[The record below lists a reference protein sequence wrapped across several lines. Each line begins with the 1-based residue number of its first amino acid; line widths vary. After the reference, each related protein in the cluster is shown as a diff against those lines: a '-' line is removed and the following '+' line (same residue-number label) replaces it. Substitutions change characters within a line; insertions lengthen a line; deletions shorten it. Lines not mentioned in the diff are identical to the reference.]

1 MSITR
6 TGCHLAVAL
15 VSAALVVPSAF
26 AAPKNGRGNITAAD
40 WNVMQI
46 AIRGVDGKVNT
57 FRVKRDA
64 GIKFTAEG
72 GENFPNPT
80 LRDLAPPMY
89 VWFVYEDWDGKEAP
103 TIQDFDVREVPRGA
117 GRGGSSVGSES
128 GSQAPRDMTVR
139 ISKITNESRGEFDAD
154 AAGRNQRF
162 RASNPNMLDRWRP
175 GDLVVVTVE
184 GRTVQGRS
192 TVTNI
197 KSAP

>member
-6 TGCHLAVAL
+6 TACRLAVA
-15 VSAALVVPSAF
+15 VAAAALVASSAF
-26 AAPKNGRGNITAAD
+26 AAPKNGRGNITAVD

-117 GRGGSSVGSES
+117 GRAAAAPS
-128 GSQAPRDMTVR
+128 GSTSTASRDMTVR
-139 ISKITNESRGEFDAD
+139 ISKITNARRGEFDAD
-154 AAGRNQRF
+154 VAGRNQSF
-162 RASNPNMLDRWRP
+162 RASNPGMLNSWRQ
-175 GDLVVVTVE
+175 GDLVIVTVE
-184 GRTVQGRS
+184 GRNV
-192 TVTNI
+192 VTNI
-197 KSAP
+197 KRAP

>member
-6 TGCHLAVAL
+6 TAGRIAVAL
-15 VSAALVVPSAF
+15 AAAALIVPPAL
-26 AAPKNGRGNITAAD
+26 AAPKNGRGNITAVD

-57 FRVKRDA
+57 FRVKPNA
-64 GIKFTAEG
+64 SVKFSAEG
-72 GENFPNPT
+72 GEKFPNPT

-117 GRGGSSVGSES
+117 GRPGSSAGPGSG
-128 GSQAPRDMTVR
+128 GSQAAKDMTVR
-139 ISKITNESRGEFDAD
+139 ISKITNESRGDFQAD
-154 AAGRNQRF
+154 VAGRKQMF
-162 RASNPNMLDRWRP
+162 RAAPPSMLNRWRE

-184 GRTVQGRS
+184 GRN

-197 KSAP
+197 KPAQ